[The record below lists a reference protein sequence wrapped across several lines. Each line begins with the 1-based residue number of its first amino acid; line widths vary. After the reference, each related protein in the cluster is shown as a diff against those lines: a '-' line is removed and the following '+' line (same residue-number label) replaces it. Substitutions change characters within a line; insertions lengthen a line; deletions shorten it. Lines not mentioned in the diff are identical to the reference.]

1 MDTDWLRAHGNG
13 KNNIV
18 FCTTWLRP
26 QSSNNLHL
34 AHQVSWF
41 YRQIMTTVIGTEVEF
56 KAVCLYDLLV
66 WIWLHIPQAGGLKRS
81 SLSVALQQ
89 RDLYTWVLRTCDMLT
104 QLWFRRRVLDGRHTA
119 PQWTCTCEI
128 VGRCSVWVQSL
139 WQLVN
144 SLLYLIPGC
153 NAKSCCCQMPMF
165 VLIYCLKGV
174 FCFLIKNFHI

>member
-1 MDTDWLRAHGNG
+1 MDTDWLRSLGNG

-18 FCTTWLRP
+18 FCTPRLRP

-41 YRQIMTTVIGTEVEF
+41 YRRVIRTEVEF
-56 KAVCLYDLLV
+56 KAVCLHDLLV

-104 QLWFRRRVLDGRHTA
+104 QLWFWQSFRWQAHHSELA
-119 PQWTCTCEI
+119 P
-128 VGRCSVWVQSL
+128 VWLWVDVQSSSEPL
-139 WQLVN
+139 TAGPFSTIFDSWLQCQK
-144 SLLYLIPGC
+144 LLLSNTRVC
-153 NAKSCCCQMPMF
+153 T
-165 VLIYCLKGV
+165 
-174 FCFLIKNFHI
+174 HIALLTNDYTKTNLCAR